1 MRSLSSISAK
11 YPLDAKGLRSKF
23 SNMVDKPER
32 FAIMSWKSSVF
43 SLLNLSR
50 GEKGHEMIPRYIVD
64 FDLHALPRRKTKVAI
79 IGAGIAGLYTALQ
92 TSEYADVVLISKK
105 ELDDSNTR
113 WAQGG
118 IAAVTAKTDT
128 PALHRQDTLIA
139 GAGLCSYD
147 AVDVLVHEGPDRLQ
161 ELIAYGTEFDR
172 DEQGHYEL
180 TQEGA
185 HSKRRILH
193 ANGDATGAEIVRAL
207 SARVMEQPN
216 ITVLEHH
223 FAIDVVTQ
231 NDECVGVI
239 VREPNG
245 ELFFLE
251 ADATVLATGGAG
263 QLYRYTTNP
272 EIATA
277 DGIGIAY
284 RAGAR
289 IRDVEFIQFHPTAL
303 YYPGAPRFLIS
314 EAVRGEGAVLRNSNG
329 ERFMDKYH
337 PQKELAPRDVV
348 ARAIVSEMEKANA
361 TNVFLD
367 ITHESAE
374 LIRHRFP
381 TIYQFCL
388 QYGLDMVTDWIP
400 VAPACHYMMGGVQ
413 TDLHGETSTKRLF
426 ACGEASSTG
435 VHGANRLASNSLSE
449 AVVFGH
455 RISER
460 IKELP
465 DLPDVLPKRV
475 VADPGQRHAAGTR
488 EKRVKLQ
495 KLMLRYVSVKR
506 DEKGL
511 RKALEELER
520 MEQDFQ
526 DIPMEREDFEY
537 LNLLNT
543 AVLTTRAALM
553 REESRGGHYRIDFPE
568 KDDLIWRK
576 HLVQSISAGVQE
588 ESGKN
593 DVE

>member
-1 MRSLSSISAK
+1 
-11 YPLDAKGLRSKF
+11 
-23 SNMVDKPER
+23 
-32 FAIMSWKSSVF
+32 
-43 SLLNLSR
+43 
-50 GEKGHEMIPRYIVD
+50 MIPRYIVD
-64 FDLHALPRRKTKVAI
+64 IDMHALPRKKTKVAI

-105 ELDDSNTR
+105 GLDDSNTR

-118 IAAVTAKTDT
+118 IAAVTAKSDS

-147 AVDVLVHEGPDRLQ
+147 AVEVLVHEGPDRLK

-172 DEQGHYEL
+172 DDQGQYEL

-223 FAIDVVTQ
+223 FAIDVITQ
-231 NDECVGVI
+231 EDECVGVI
-239 VREPNG
+239 VRQPDG
-245 ELFFLE
+245 EIFFLE
-251 ADATVLATGGAG
+251 AEATVLATGGAG

-284 RAGAR
+284 RAGAV

-314 EAVRGEGAVLRNSNG
+314 EAVRGEGAILRNSNG

-348 ARAIVSEMEKANA
+348 ARAIVSEMEKAKT

-367 ITHESAE
+367 ITHEPAD
-374 LIRHRFP
+374 LIKRRFP

-413 TDLHGETSTKRLF
+413 TDLHGETSIKRLF

-460 IKELP
+460 IKHYAELP
-465 DLPDVLPKRV
+465 DIQPLTV
-475 VADPGQRHAAGTR
+475 VSEYRGQRTESSR
-488 EKRVKLQ
+488 EQRVKLQ

-520 MEQDFQ
+520 MEQDYQ
-526 DIPMEREDFEY
+526 YIPVEQEDFEY
-537 LNLLNT
+537 LNLLNA

-553 REESRGGHYRIDFPE
+553 REESRGGHYRNDFPD

-576 HLVQSISAGVQE
+576 HLVQSIRAGVLE

>member
-1 MRSLSSISAK
+1 
-11 YPLDAKGLRSKF
+11 
-23 SNMVDKPER
+23 
-32 FAIMSWKSSVF
+32 
-43 SLLNLSR
+43 
-50 GEKGHEMIPRYIVD
+50 MIPRYIVD
-64 FDLHALPRRKTKVAI
+64 FDLQALPRKKAKVAI

-105 ELDDSNTR
+105 GLDDSNTR

-118 IAAVTAKTDT
+118 IAAVTAKSDS
-128 PALHRQDTLIA
+128 PELHRQDTLIA

-147 AVDVLVHEGPDRLQ
+147 AVEVLVNEGPDRLK

-172 DEQGHYEL
+172 DEAGQYEL
-180 TQEGA
+180 TKEGA

-207 SARVMEQPN
+207 SARVLEQPN
-216 ITVLEHH
+216 ITILENH

-231 NDECVGVI
+231 HDECVGVI
-239 VREPNG
+239 VRKPNG

-272 EIATA
+272 DIATA

-289 IRDVEFIQFHPTAL
+289 FKDVEFIQFHPTAL

-314 EAVRGEGAVLRNSNG
+314 EAVRGEGAILRNSSG

-361 TNVFLD
+361 THVFLD

-400 VAPACHYMMGGVQ
+400 VAPASHYIMGGVG
-413 TDLHGETSTKRLF
+413 TDLNGETSTRRLF
-426 ACGEASSTG
+426 ACGEASCTG

-449 AVVFGH
+449 AVVFGY

-460 IKELP
+460 IRRLPELP
-465 DLPDVLPKRV
+465 AIEPLT
-475 VADPGQRHAAGTR
+475 AAASRRQHRSANTR
-488 EKRVKLQ
+488 EQRVKLQ

-506 DEKGL
+506 EKKGL
-511 RKALEELER
+511 QKALDELQRMAER
-520 MEQDFQ
+520 DQAL
-526 DIPMEREDFEY
+526 PAAREDFEY
-537 LNLLNT
+537 LNLLT
-543 AVLTTRAALM
+543 AALLTTRAALL
-553 REESRGGHYRIDFPE
+553 REESRGGHYRNDFPD

-576 HLVQSISAGVQE
+576 HLVQSARGGVEE